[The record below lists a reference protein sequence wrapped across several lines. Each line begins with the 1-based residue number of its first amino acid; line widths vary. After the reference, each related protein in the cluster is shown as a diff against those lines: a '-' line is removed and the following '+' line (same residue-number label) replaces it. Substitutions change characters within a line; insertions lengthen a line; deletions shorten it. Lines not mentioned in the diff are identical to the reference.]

1 MRDVGARGGLESMLT
16 YICIGSL
23 LLNLVL
29 LERVWRLAKGLMMLW
44 QRVGGVEEMMEKVHG
59 ALSKDDALAS
69 LRSSSESPR
78 Y

>member
-1 MRDVGARGGLESMLT
+1 MLT

-29 LERVWRLAKGLMMLW
+29 LARVLRLANGILLLW
-44 QRVGGVEEMMEKVHG
+44 QRIGVVEEMVGQVHG

-69 LRSSSESPR
+69 LRSSSESPK